1 MTASPLVLLAL
12 VLPMASGPEPGLAS
26 APGRAAGARET
37 GTVTLTGEA
46 VLLTDVLKAS
56 GVACDAEPLA
66 RQVVLREPD
75 GTATPLLSDEASR
88 ALFLDER
95 LRNRPVRVQGRWLAG
110 LPYLQVVLFRVAR
123 DGEWHTPE
131 YYCDVCSIS
140 VRYPQICP
148 CCQGNM
154 ELRMQ
159 PGEP

>member
-1 MTASPLVLLAL
+1 MTASVLVLLAL
-12 VLPMASGPEPGLAS
+12 VLPMGTDPGPG
-26 APGRAAGARET
+26 PGRAASAHEAD
-37 GTVTLTGEA
+37 TVTLSGEA

-56 GVACDAEPLA
+56 GVVCDAEPVA
-66 RQVVLREPD
+66 RQVVVREPD
-75 GTATPLLSDEASR
+75 GTTTPLLSDEASR

-95 LRNRPVRVQGRWLAG
+95 LRNRPVRVQGRRFAG
-110 LPYLQVVLFRVAR
+110 LPYLQVVLFRVAQ

-131 YYCDVCSIS
+131 YWCDVCAIS

-159 PGEP
+159 PGGP